1 MVKRYFTVDR
11 SKTLK
16 EGQAVHLVRYRD
28 IEPSILQ
35 RHIDHLFPRGV
46 TNHGER
52 YMVCYYNLEELRKE
66 NRDNALIEI
75 IFEYV
80 RRSHFPQRP
89 SRFQSVFGFDN
100 INQTKVFRNKYGSPD
115 SLIWEVQSHSS
126 FKADMNLL
134 TLRDSLLTVSYRAH
148 QYWTGLAGGNT
159 PNWEYLLVPPV
170 KVIRKVS

>member
-1 MVKRYFTVDR
+1 MIKRYFTVDR
-11 SKTLK
+11 RKILK
-16 EGQAVHLVRYRD
+16 EGQTIRLVRYRD
-28 IEPSILQ
+28 IKPSILQ
-35 RHIDHLFPRGV
+35 RHIDYLFPSGV

-52 YMVCYYNLEELRKE
+52 YMVCYHNLEELKKD

-80 RRSHFPQRP
+80 RRSHFSQRP

-100 INQTKVFRNKYGSPD
+100 INQSKVFRHKYGSRD

-134 TLRDSLLTVSYRAH
+134 TLRDSLLTVSYHAH
-148 QYWTGLAGGNT
+148 QYWEGIAGGNT

-170 KVIRKVS
+170 RVIRKVS